1 MFVAKFNKSNVKY
14 KDGLKRA
21 VSSAVSKK
29 PGVMFDV
36 VAVSP
41 AKGSQLSAAA
51 AKNNA
56 TQIFQDMIE
65 MGVGAE
71 KINLSA
77 KTSGDVTSSEVQI
90 FVK

>member
-1 MFVAKFNKSNVKY
+1 
-14 KDGLKRA
+14 
-21 VSSAVSKK
+21 
-29 PGVMFDV
+29 MFDV

>member
-1 MFVAKFNKSNVKY
+1 
-14 KDGLKRA
+14 
-21 VSSAVSKK
+21 
-29 PGVMFDV
+29 MFDV

-71 KINLSA
+71 KLTFLPRPA
-77 KTSGDVTSSEVQI
+77 EM
-90 FVK
+90 